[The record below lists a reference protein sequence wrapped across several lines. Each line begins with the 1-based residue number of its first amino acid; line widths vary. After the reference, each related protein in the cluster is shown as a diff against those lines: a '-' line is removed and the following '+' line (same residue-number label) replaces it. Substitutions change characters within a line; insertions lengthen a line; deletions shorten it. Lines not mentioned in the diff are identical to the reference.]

1 MFRDN
6 SPSPNRTTFTNMNTR
21 QNRNS
26 GSNPAVVTDNHLF
39 RKFNSIPPG
48 LNTGL
53 MRGSQNAHIGAE
65 GHTVTDDN

>member
-6 SPSPNRTTFTNMNTR
+6 SPSPNRTTFTDMNPR
-21 QNRNS
+21 QDRNTS
-26 GSNPAVVTDNHLF
+26 PNPAVVTDNYLF

-53 MRGSQNAHIGAE
+53 MRRS
-65 GHTVTDDN
+65 

>member
-1 MFRDN
+1 MFSDN
-6 SPSPNRTTFTNMNTR
+6 SPSPNRTTFTDMSTR
-21 QNRNS
+21 QDRNTS
-26 GSNPAVVTDNHLF
+26 PNPAVVTDNHLF